1 MYRVDKGSKTLNN
14 PLSVKAKIVSDH
26 KNQLLTIMASYF
38 GRTMTREES
47 VTALTNLQ
55 VSLAKT
61 A

>member
-14 PLSVKAKIVSDH
+14 PVSVKAKIVSDH
-26 KNQLLTIMASYF
+26 KNQLLTIMGSYF
-38 GRTMTREES
+38 ARAMTREDAIL
-47 VTALTNLQ
+47 ALGGLQ